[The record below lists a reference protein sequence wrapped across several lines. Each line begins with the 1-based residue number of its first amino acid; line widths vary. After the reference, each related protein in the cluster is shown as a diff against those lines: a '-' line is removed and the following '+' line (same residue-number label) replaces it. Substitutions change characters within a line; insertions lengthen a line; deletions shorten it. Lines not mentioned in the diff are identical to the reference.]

1 MASHSWLSLHPHT
14 VAILFHLQPP
24 PPPPCLVMLIRNVTY
39 WSSIFI
45 TYIILLGSLSG
56 CVVVIQVT
64 WRFPPPVP
72 DRTHASFTPSGN
84 LESANVHVQ
93 CFWFVG
99 GNQNYLEKT
108 HIGKGKTRKLPIEFL
123 SVGFEPIT
131 FLLYSPLF
139 SFTKIIIRGNSSSVQ
154 IFKLF
159 ETIAFGLIFSLW
171 FFRNIVKN
179 NFICSILISCD
190 ISEIKENY
198 RHTES
203 HSL

>member
-1 MASHSWLSLHPHT
+1 
-14 VAILFHLQPP
+14 
-24 PPPPCLVMLIRNVTY
+24 MLIRNVTY

-108 HIGKGKTRKLPIEFL
+108 HIGKGKTCKLPIEFL
-123 SVGFEPIT
+123 SVGIEPIT

-139 SFTKIIIRGNSSSVQ
+139 FRSLRLLLGKIVQVSKYSNYLKQLHLVKFFHCGFSGILLSKII
-154 IFKLF
+154 
-159 ETIAFGLIFSLW
+159 
-171 FFRNIVKN
+171 
-179 NFICSILISCD
+179 
-190 ISEIKENY
+190 
-198 RHTES
+198 
-203 HSL
+203 